1 MNILHSRAYQLRFLI
16 TVLKQHIDALN
27 ALKVI
32 LILLGKNT

>member
-1 MNILHSRAYQLRFLI
+1 MNILHSRAYQLKFLI
-16 TVLKQHIDALN
+16 TVLKHIDALN